1 MMNEAMY
8 ARIVEYILLHLVEP
22 SLTPERIAAAHHI
35 SIRHLYRL
43 WSHNQI
49 GIAEWIIIERL
60 ARAAA
65 ALTDERQRRTSI
77 SAIAYSLGFPDAA
90 HFSRRFRAT
99 YGVPPRIWRQE
110 SGRPQLSDP
119 K

>member
-1 MMNEAMY
+1 MY

-22 SLTPERIAAAHHI
+22 SLTPERIAAAHNI
-35 SIRHLYRL
+35 SLRHLYRL
-43 WSHNQI
+43 WSHNQL

-65 ALTDERQRRTSI
+65 ALTDERQRRTTI
-77 SAIAYSLGFPDAA
+77 SMIAYSLGFRDAA

-110 SGRPQLSDP
+110 SGHLQ
-119 K
+119 